1 MSAVRNSATRFS
13 SRTRSNSSRQD
24 ARDRPPSSQE
34 ATCSS
39 PLAPHLALEGAKTN
53 RVFALLA
60 KSPVFA
66 GFVMH
71 PLVMA
76 FVEGHRPSDKKVD
89 A

>member
-1 MSAVRNSATRFS
+1 
-13 SRTRSNSSRQD
+13 
-24 ARDRPPSSQE
+24 
-34 ATCSS
+34 
-39 PLAPHLALEGAKTN
+39 LAPHLALEGAKTN